1 MCQHYGDYDTMLFVD
16 DVHTNDAT
24 DPYLERMKIETGAKY
39 VVMESEMEVLA
50 KHLFEDYGI
59 DEKVGGLRIRTS
71 AGRMT
76 CLAMDYAL
84 CIYKYNLGYKKS
96 YICIDKSF
104 ENQQRNLHSL
114 LRQLKELWHTPPALA
129 IKTILFDDDHIYLL
143 HTDNNGL
150 IKKDT
155 QDHII

>member
-1 MCQHYGDYDTMLFVD
+1 MQERQLIECGHYYISRGITQEVERSIVIGQEFMYQHYGDYDTMLFVD
-16 DVHTNDAT
+16 DVHTDDAT
-24 DPYLERMKIETGAKY
+24 DPYIERMTIETGAKY
-39 VVMESEMEVLA
+39 VVKESDMEVLA

-84 CIYKYNLGYKKS
+84 CIYKYNLGYIKS

-114 LRQLKELWHTPPALA
+114 LRQLKEL
-129 IKTILFDDDHIYLL
+129 
-143 HTDNNGL
+143 
-150 IKKDT
+150 
-155 QDHII
+155 